1 MGRPSND
8 SLHYLRLVH
17 QGRTN
22 CWRLGATM
30 PGHTRPIRP
39 IVIAVF
45 SNRVF
50 GVFGLKIFVMVGQMQ
65 RCNGVDNL
73 LMMVIS
79 GLRMAGM

>member
-1 MGRPSND
+1 
-8 SLHYLRLVH
+8 
-17 QGRTN
+17 
-22 CWRLGATM
+22 M

-73 LMMVIS
+73 LMMVIR